1 MTDKK
6 TIDPAQGP
14 WHRFMTGLFF
24 FVSAAGGLAFVYKLW
39 EFFQDLTDEDGL
51 QFAGSHLM
59 TYCLV
64 AGGFIL
70 LLLYTFMRGNL
81 AEIETPKY
89 DMLHAEERHDREEFG
104 IG

>member
-1 MTDKK
+1 MTENEV
-6 TIDPAQGP
+6 TETAQGP
-14 WHRFMTGLFF
+14 LHRFMTGFFF
-24 FVSAAGGLAFVYKLW
+24 FVSLAGGLAFAYKLW
-39 EFFQDLTDEDGL
+39 EFFQDLTDDDGL

-81 AEIETPKY
+81 SEIETPKY
-89 DMLHAEERHDREEFG
+89 EMLHAEERHDREEFG